1 MRRLSHFLHDDYYKA
16 REERQI
22 MSLVFRNCYDGVKDV
37 SSKLSSTLEK
47 GKLFI
52 TQSWCKSKNFGIFNA
67 RHHHP
72 WHFNWILLVAVILNL
87 CGNTQGVRP
96 LKEKT
101 LMLEDYMWLNQVR

>member
-1 MRRLSHFLHDDYYKA
+1 MRRLSRFPHDDYYKA
-16 REERQI
+16 KKERQI
-22 MSLVFRNCYDGVKDV
+22 MSLVFRNRYDVVKDV
-37 SSKLSSTLEK
+37 SSKIYSKLEK
-47 GKLFI
+47 GKLYF
-52 TQSWCKSKNFGIFNA
+52 TQSWRNNKNFGIFKA

-72 WHFNWILLVAVILNL
+72 WYFNWIFFVAVILNL